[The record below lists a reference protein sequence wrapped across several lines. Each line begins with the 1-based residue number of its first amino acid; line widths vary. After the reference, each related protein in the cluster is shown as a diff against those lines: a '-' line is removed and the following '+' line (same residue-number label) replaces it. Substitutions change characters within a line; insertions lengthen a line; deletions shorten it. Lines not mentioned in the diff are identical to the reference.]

1 MIRRQEV
8 VHWRSPEVSLT
19 TRVRERERDRE
30 GVACGNGGGLGGPID
45 PIEIGTR
52 HLEELSKRYQRV
64 GRIVE

>member
-30 GVACGNGGGLGGPID
+30 GVACGNEGGLGGTID

-52 HLEELSKRYQRV
+52 IAPLSDSSMSTMAY
-64 GRIVE
+64 